1 VGFVSLKKG
10 CSEGWMMTE
19 LYADQRTTGGVA
31 QLTKALANE
40 WSKDGVCV
48 NAIAPGYVETD
59 M

>member
-1 VGFVSLKKG
+1 VGFVSLKWDSG
-10 CSEGWMMTE
+10 EGWMMTE
-19 LYADQRTTGGVA
+19 LYADQHPTGGVA

-48 NAIAPGYVETD
+48 NAIAPGYIETD

>member
-1 VGFVSLKKG
+1 MGFVSLKKG
-10 CSEGWMMTE
+10 SGDGSMMTE
-19 LYADQRTTGGVA
+19 LYADQRPTGGVA

-48 NAIAPGYVETD
+48 NAIAPGYIETD

>member
-1 VGFVSLKKG
+1 
-10 CSEGWMMTE
+10 MMTE

-48 NAIAPGYVETD
+48 NAIAPGYIETD